1 MANPRDLVALAPEVA
16 ESLEDTLPVVE
27 CLAMFPGDL
36 PADVAAV
43 TAESEVI

>member
-1 MANPRDLVALAPEVA
+1 MANPRDLVALASEVA
-16 ESLEDTLPVVE
+16 TSLVDSPRVVE
-27 CLAMFPGDL
+27 YRATFLADL